1 MNINRLI
8 RERRSIRAFADK
20 SISDDVMLRLLE
32 AARWAPSSMND
43 QPWRFIVAFRNSP
56 EFDAML
62 QTLNESN
69 RIWASNGAAMIFVIT
84 SKEHSNGM
92 PNKYAWHDVGL
103 AIGNLSLQAMEEG
116 IYLHQMGGFNT
127 ALALEKFKVPES
139 YDAVS
144 MIVLGYP
151 GDPNQLPERLKEREF
166 KIRERRPLSSLVF
179 SGEFGKSSNLVQDN
193 S

>member
-56 EFDAML
+56 EFDTML
-62 QTLNESN
+62 ETLNESN

-127 ALALEKFKVPES
+127 ALALEKFKVPENF
-139 YDAVS
+139 DAVS

-179 SGEFGKSSNLVQDN
+179 SGEFGKSSNLVKDN